1 MSDMDVPDTVFRV
14 IYVGLVL
21 DLPYQYG
28 ISAACSVLWAW
39 ALFP

>member
-14 IYVGLVL
+14 LYAGLVL
-21 DLPYQYG
+21 DLSYQYG
-28 ISAACSVLWAW
+28 IPADCSVLWTW

>member
-1 MSDMDVPDTVFRV
+1 MSDMDVQDIVFGRF
-14 IYVGLVL
+14 YAGLVL

-28 ISAACSVLWAW
+28 IPADCSVLWTW